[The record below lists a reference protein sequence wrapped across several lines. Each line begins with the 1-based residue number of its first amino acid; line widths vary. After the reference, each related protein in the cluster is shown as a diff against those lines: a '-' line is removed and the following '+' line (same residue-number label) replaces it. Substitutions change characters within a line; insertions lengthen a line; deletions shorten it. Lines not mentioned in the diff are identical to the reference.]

1 MNQPVRHGAMRA
13 RNLALVLGEI
23 AGGGP
28 LTRAALAE
36 LTGLTKTTVSS
47 LVADLLSAG
56 LVAQAPAARGGER
69 GRPGVEVRLSGEHVA
84 ALGLEVNV
92 DYLAAC
98 LVDLT
103 GAVRARR
110 TVRADNRASRPE
122 PVLAALDRLAGET
135 LAGVPSLRVAGAV
148 LAVPG
153 TVGERRVHHA
163 PHLGWRNVE
172 TADIAAR
179 LSVAPVAVENE
190 ANLAALGELEF
201 GAAPRDFLY
210 VSGEIGVGA
219 GLVRDGG
226 LLRGSSGLAGELGHV
241 VVTDGGP
248 ACRCGSRGC
257 LEVYAGRGSL
267 PDPASLAAD
276 DPRAAAACRRAGRA
290 LGLALSSAVNLLDPG
305 TIVLGGCY
313 VPLFPWLAPA
323 VEAVLDERLG
333 ALRPAPPALVPA
345 VTGPDAAVLGAA
357 GQVLRRVLADP
368 ASLA

>member
-1 MNQPVRHGAMRA
+1 MRA
-13 RNLALVLGEI
+13 RNLALVLGEV

-56 LVAQAPAARGGER
+56 LVAEAPAARAGER

-92 DYLAAC
+92 GYLAAC
-98 LVDLT
+98 VVDLT
-103 GAVRARR
+103 GTVRARR

-122 PVLAALDRLAGET
+122 PVLAALHRLADET
-135 LAGVPSLRVAGAV
+135 LADVPSLRIAGAV

-153 TVGERRVHHA
+153 TVGEDRVHHA
-163 PHLGWRNVE
+163 PHLGWRDVRI
-172 TADIAAR
+172 TDLTDPIRVADRPA
-179 LSVAPVAVENE
+179 AVENE

-201 GAAPRDFLY
+201 GSAPRDFLY
-210 VSGEIGVGA
+210 VSGETGVGA

-226 LLRGSSGLAGELGHV
+226 LLRGATGLAGELGHV
-241 VVTDGGP
+241 VVADGGP

-257 LEVYAGRGSL
+257 LEAYAGQDVL
-267 PDPASLAAD
+267 PGPAALAAD
-276 DPRAAAACRRAGRA
+276 DPGAAAACARAGRA

-305 TIVLGGCY
+305 AIVLGGRY
-313 VPLFPWLAPA
+313 VPLFPWLAPH
-323 VEAVLDERLG
+323 VRAVLDERLG
-333 ALRPAPPALVPA
+333 ALRPAPPVLLPA
-345 VTGPDAAVLGAA
+345 ATGPDAAVLGAA
-357 GQVLRRVLADP
+357 ARVLRRVLADP
-368 ASLA
+368 ASLG